1 MSGEA
6 GPRVVVLGGGGG
18 IGRVA
23 ATTLAVTD
31 DAASIVV
38 ADLDLVAANRTVAD
52 IDDPRCSAAEVDV
65 SAPGSLATL
74 LEGAA
79 LVVNC
84 VGPFYRFGAP
94 VLEAAIAAGVDH
106 LDVCDDLDATRAILA
121 LDGRARDAGVRS
133 LVGMGNS
140 PGLANVFVKLCDEWF
155 LDEVHDVEIMH
166 IHGGEPD
173 EGPAVLKHRIH
184 AMTSDVPLFLDGAMV
199 SVRMLEDSG
208 AAFVHEE
215 DFTGVGTYPVFPYPH
230 PETVTL
236 PDHFPTLRRA
246 SNLGVVF
253 PLSYFEMTQ
262 DLVRAGMAS
271 EDPVS
276 VGGSDVAPIDVMV
289 ALLRRERPR
298 LLAEAGVRGPAGCLR
313 VVVGGVKD
321 GEQHTY
327 VCSLHSA
334 SEGAGE
340 GTGIPAGLAA
350 VLALRGQ
357 LEGGPGVHPPEAIV
371 PVGPI
376 LELATRVVGRLG
388 VSGGGLPLLVEHV
401 GADGRR
407 EEVPF
412 SLTGSS

>member
-1 MSGEA
+1 MTPNPEWSCWA
-6 GPRVVVLGGGGG
+6 
-18 IGRVA
+18 VA
-23 ATTLAVTD
+23 AASAGSPPRPLATTD
-31 DAASIVV
+31 DARQIVV
-38 ADLDLVAANRTVAD
+38 ADLDLVAANRTVTD
-52 IDDPRCSAAEVDV
+52 IDDARCTAAEVDV
-65 SAPGSLATL
+65 SAPRSLAAL

-106 LDVCDDLDATRAILA
+106 LDVCDDLDATRALMA
-121 LDGRARDAGVRS
+121 LDARAKAAGVRS

-140 PGLANVFVKLCDEWF
+140 PGLANVFVKLCDDWF

-184 AMTSDVPLFLDGAMV
+184 AMTSDVPLFVDGEMV
-199 SVRMLEDSG
+199 AVRMLEDSG
-208 AAFVHEE
+208 AAFVHDE

-236 PDHFPTLRRA
+236 PQNFPTLRSA

-262 DLVRAGMAS
+262 ALVRAGMAS

-276 VGGSDVAPIDVMV
+276 VGGTDVAPIDVMV
-289 ALLRRERPR
+289 SLLRRERPR
-298 LLAEAGVRGPAGCLR
+298 LLAEAGVTGPAGCLR

-321 GEQHTY
+321 GEAHTY

-334 SEGAGE
+334 TEGAGE

-357 LEGGPGVHPPEAIV
+357 LDGGPGVHAPEAIV
-371 PVGPI
+371 PVGPM
-376 LELATRVVGRLG
+376 LELASMAVGRLG
-388 VSGGGLPLLVEHV
+388 VSGGGLPLLLEHV
-401 GADGRR
+401 GPDGRR

-412 SLTGSS
+412 SLSGSP